1 LVLAIV
7 LAYLG
12 GLGAPFHFD
21 DHESI
26 TDNPSIRELTSLAW
40 LNPPAIRGE
49 TVSGRPLLNFSFA
62 LNHALG
68 GFEVREFRATNILI
82 HALAAL
88 TLFGLVRRTARR
100 MSATENPAIA
110 DGFALAITA
119 LWALHPLQTGAVT
132 YIVQRAESL
141 AGLFTLLTLYGF
153 VRATEAP
160 APRRWFWLSVI
171 SCFGGVLT
179 KETVATAPL
188 LALLYDRAFVA
199 GSLRAA
205 WRARWRIHVALASS
219 WLVLGAL
226 VLMNHGRGGSAGL
239 NAAITPWTYL
249 LTQGG
254 AIARYLELTIWPRGQ
269 IFDYGMETAAG
280 LADVWLPALM
290 LTAFAMAAGWA
301 LVRNRV
307 SGFLA
312 AAFFLLLAPSSS
324 VIPVATQTI
333 AEHRMYLPLAAV
345 LLLLGHGAVRVSD
358 RLRGRISGR
367 LAALVV
373 AGLALALAVTTAAR
387 NQVYRS
393 ERSLWQ
399 DTVNQRPNNPRAHHN
414 LGLALAAAGESDAAI
429 AEFRRTIALQPN
441 HAFAL
446 AALGEALRASGK
458 AEEAIAHF
466 RAALAADPGYVP
478 ARVNLGRALGALGR
492 LDEAMAEYEAVL
504 AVEPQAVDVRTNI
517 ATLLIA
523 RGALEQAAAM
533 LRAVIAAAPRL
544 AEAHYNLGV
553 ALDKLQR
560 PAEAETEFGLAVQQK
575 TDFTAAW
582 LALAN
587 IRARRGAAAEAEQ
600 AYREALRLDA
610 RSAEA
615 HYGLGNILAQRR
627 EFAAAIEEFMTALA
641 IDPAHVRARN
651 NLGNCQLVTGRV
663 REAIATYEES
673 LRLRPGDSTVEQNLE
688 LARGLL
694 RQGGR

>member
-1 LVLAIV
+1 MLASLLV
-7 LAYLG
+7 YLG
-12 GLGAPFHFD
+12 SLGAPYYFD

-26 TDNPSIRELTSLAW
+26 TGNASIRELASFAW
-40 LNPPAIRGE
+40 TNPPAIRGE
-49 TVSGRPLLNFSFA
+49 TVSGRPLLNLSFA

-68 GFEVREFRATNILI
+68 GFEVRGFRATNILI

-88 TLFGLVRRTARR
+88 TLFGLIRRTLRQRSTSPNEA
-100 MSATENPAIA
+100 AA
-110 DGFALAITA
+110 DWFALAIAA
-119 LWALHPLQTGAVT
+119 LWALHPLHTGAVT

-141 AGLFTLLTLYGF
+141 AGLFYLLTLYGF

-160 APRRWFWLSVI
+160 AQRRWFWLSVI
-171 SCFGGVLT
+171 ACFCGVLT
-179 KETVATAPL
+179 KETVATAPV
-188 LALLYDRAFVA
+188 LALLYDRVFVA

-205 WRARWRIHVALASS
+205 WRARWRFYAGLASS
-219 WLVLGAL
+219 WIVLATL

-239 NAAITPWTYL
+239 GAAITPWTYL
-249 LTQGG
+249 LTQCG
-254 AIARYLELTIWPRGQ
+254 AIARYLELAVWPRGQ
-269 IFDYGMETAAG
+269 VFDYGMETATG

-290 LTAFAMAAGWA
+290 LTVFVFVAGRA
-301 LVRNRV
+301 LARNRI

-312 AAFFLLLAPSSS
+312 AGFFLLLAPSSS
-324 VIPVATQTI
+324 VIPIATQTI

-345 LLLLGHGAVRVSD
+345 LLLLGYGTIRISD
-358 RLRGRISGR
+358 RLRMRLTGR
-367 LAALVV
+367 LAVLGV
-373 AGLALALAVTTAAR
+373 AGLALALGITTVAR

-399 DTVNQRPNNPRAHHN
+399 DAVNKRPDNPRAHHN
-414 LGLALAAAGESDAAI
+414 LGLALAAAGSTDAAI
-429 AEFRRTIALQPN
+429 AEFRLTIALQPN
-441 HAFAL
+441 HAFAH
-446 AALGEALRASGK
+446 AALGQALRASGK

-466 RAALAADPGYVP
+466 RAALAADPGYLP
-478 ARVNLGRALGALGR
+478 ARVNLGRALGSLGR

-504 AVEPQAVDVRTNI
+504 AVEPEAIDVRTNI

-523 RGALEQAAAM
+523 RGAPEQAAAM

-560 PAEAETEFGLAVQQK
+560 PVEAETEFGLAVQQK

-587 IRARRGAAAEAEQ
+587 IRARRGAATEAEK

-627 EFAAAIEEFMTALA
+627 EFPAAIEEFTAALA

-673 LRLRPGDSTVEQNLE
+673 LRLRPGDPTVEQNLE

-694 RQGGR
+694 RQGGQ